1 MPQRCIALPL
11 QSIEMPFNLN
21 DLDRLTVRVGM
32 SEKRLRELT
41 DTQFGAWLRSIGA
54 QGTINYSQPRA
65 GQLDIAVEERVRILD
80 ELEASGFHIPG
91 IMGSAETPDDGERG
105 PDRPELA
112 QLKQALDQAAAG
124 VDVARGLAQR
134 TGEVDPRI
142 NLRQSLDGAMALLD
156 AARGAVERALRQ
168 LQG

>member
-1 MPQRCIALPL
+1 
-11 QSIEMPFNLN
+11 
-21 DLDRLTVRVGM
+21 M
-32 SEKRLRELT
+32 SEKRLRELS

-65 GQLDIAVEERVRILD
+65 GQLDIAVEERVRILN
-80 ELEASGFHIPG
+80 ELEVSGFHIPG
-91 IMGSAETPDDGERG
+91 IMGSAEIPDDGERG
-105 PDRPELA
+105 PDRSELA
-112 QLKQALDQAAAG
+112 RLKQALDQAAAD

-156 AARGAVERALRQ
+156 AARGAVERALR
-168 LQG
+168 LGRD